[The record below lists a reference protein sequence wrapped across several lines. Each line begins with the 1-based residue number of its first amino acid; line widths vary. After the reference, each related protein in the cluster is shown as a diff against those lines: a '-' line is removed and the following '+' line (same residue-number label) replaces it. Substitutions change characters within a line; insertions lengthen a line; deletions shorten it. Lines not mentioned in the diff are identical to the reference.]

1 MRSHQKVLTQTAVV
15 SLCHL
20 ANSRMMTTGGS
31 VLETLFGVSVGT
43 AALSSNGSPIDLG
56 SDIFLKRARE

>member
-1 MRSHQKVLTQTAVV
+1 
-15 SLCHL
+15 
-20 ANSRMMTTGGS
+20 MMTTGGS